1 MSIHVRKNGLWRNI
15 TFNVPPIGVN
25 GTWTDESN
33 NRLYLD
39 TSKSASEQAAR
50 KYTNN
55 TGKLMLVRA
64 VPGID
69 RDARNLSASQVS
81 GSFSIAYVD
90 DSEVARRRDNGT
102 FANDQMRFE
111 TQFLVPNG
119 SEYYIKV
126 FKSNHDQS
134 QSWEGDDSNGDPY
147 VETIEWA
154 EFTFD

>member
-1 MSIHVRKNGLWRNI
+1 MAVFVRQNNLWRNI
-15 TFNVPPIGVN
+15 TFSIPPIGVS
-25 GTWTDESN
+25 GTWSDETN
-33 NRLYLD
+33 NRFYLD
-39 TSKSASEQAAR
+39 TSKTASVQASR

-69 RDARNLSASQVS
+69 RVARNLTEAEVS
-81 GSFSIAYVD
+81 GSFSIAYVN

-102 FANDQMRFE
+102 FEADQGRFE
-111 TQFLVPNG
+111 TQFFVPNG
-119 SEYYIKV
+119 GEYYVKC
-126 FKSNHDQS
+126 FKADSS
-134 QSWEGDDSNGDPY
+134 AWEGDDSNGDPY